1 MFRAWYQYHIF
12 VKETRKEAYPAPPF
26 CAPGLSPSLMRKTGR
41 FGTLPSAPKFPRGKE
56 TRAGF
61 QNRDFSD
68 FCQFRSSENR
78 VSEVFQARK
87 TAKRQKNGNLRLAH
101 HTPAA
106 STPAGSMEAQRGWG
120 VGGDAREGE
129 TDEARDEIRRPWS
142 CRYWVGTLGRG
153 ARRDRTHRARALEE
167 RAVREVVDVP
177 SLKLALQGRG
187 EGLPGRHRP
196 RGAPRASDEAARSI
210 TNS

>member
-1 MFRAWYQYHIF
+1 MFRAWYKFFIF
-12 VKETRKEAYPAPPF
+12 VKETRKEAYPAPPGF
-26 CAPGLSPSLMRKTGR
+26 LRAWAVRELGAKNRAIRDPVVR
-41 FGTLPSAPKFPRGKE
+41 PKLPRGKE

-106 STPAGSMEAQRGWG
+106 STPAGSGEHGGTERLG
-120 VGGDAREGE
+120 VGGRREGE
-129 TDEARDEIRRPWS
+129 CAHTMRR
-142 CRYWVGTLGRG
+142 VF
-153 ARRDRTHRARALEE
+153 
-167 RAVREVVDVP
+167 
-177 SLKLALQGRG
+177 
-187 EGLPGRHRP
+187 RP
-196 RGAPRASDEAARSI
+196 
-210 TNS
+210 

>member
-1 MFRAWYQYHIF
+1 MLSAEDAPGMIQNFHICERDKKRSLPSTPFLRAWA
-12 VKETRKEAYPAPPF
+12 VRE
-26 CAPGLSPSLMRKTGR
+26 
-41 FGTLPSAPKFPRGKE
+41 FGAKNRAIRDPVVRPKLPRGKE

-61 QNRDFSD
+61 QNRNFSD

-120 VGGDAREGE
+120 VGVGRREGE
-129 TDEARDEIRRPWS
+129 CAHTMRR
-142 CRYWVGTLGRG
+142 VF
-153 ARRDRTHRARALEE
+153 
-167 RAVREVVDVP
+167 
-177 SLKLALQGRG
+177 
-187 EGLPGRHRP
+187 RP
-196 RGAPRASDEAARSI
+196 
-210 TNS
+210 

>member
-1 MFRAWYQYHIF
+1 MFRAWYKFFIF
-12 VKETRKEAYPAPPF
+12 VKEMRKEAYPAPPF
-26 CAPGLSPSLMRKTGR
+26 CAPGLSASLVRKTGR

-87 TAKRQKNGNLRLAH
+87 TAKRQKNGNLRLAPQRPH

-106 STPAGSMEAQRGWG
+106 STPAGSGEAQRGWG
-120 VGGDAREGE
+120 VGGGATRGRVRTHHAPRFQALTLFAEYPVQAGVRCGGE
-129 TDEARDEIRRPWS
+129 AA
-142 CRYWVGTLGRG
+142 CGAA
-153 ARRDRTHRARALEE
+153 ARRIDSGAHQDWHVCVQVGMRC
-167 RAVREVVDVP
+167 VRH
-177 SLKLALQGRG
+177 G
-187 EGLPGRHRP
+187 P
-196 RGAPRASDEAARSI
+196 RGMVC
-210 TNS
+210 